1 MAITM
6 ADLEAI
12 NFPYYYNKVKNGE
25 MKAKE
30 VKDLLFNG
38 NNGTYYRYVRFLE
51 GKPTYTEAEK
61 RRDKKHEEKKKRNKD
76 KTSEQIKDEWKEK
89 LKHISDEEA
98 NKFFQKHMIR
108 ITKDK
113 GETVLIKRC
122 HDCMEYK
129 GVQEFSMKKDQKDGI
144 NKKCKECSGKR
155 NKEWY
160 EANKETILNRQ
171 KKHRQTPEGKAVQK
185 RAKHKYRTKKE
196 GNGGE
201 YTPDEWNQCLDYFN
215 HCDAY
220 TGEPL
225 TTTEVE
231 HIIPVSKGGTNNIY
245 NIVPANKSTNCS
257 KGKKD
262 LFEWYSKQPYFS
274 WDRYLK
280 ICLWVIKNGGASKD
294 INIKE

>member
-1 MAITM
+1 MTITM

-30 VKDLLFNG
+30 VYDLLFNG
-38 NNGTYYRYVRFLE
+38 NNNRYGRYVRFLE
-51 GKPTYTEAEK
+51 GKPTYTEADRRRGEK
-61 RRDKKHEEKKKRNKD
+61 HREKKKRNKG
-76 KTSEQIKDEWKEK
+76 KTPEQIKAEWKDK
-89 LKHISDEEA
+89 LKAMNEEES
-98 NKFFQKHMIR
+98 NQFFIKHMIR

-129 GVQEFSMKKDQKDGI
+129 MVSEFSKCKTWKDGI
-144 NKKCKECSGKR
+144 RPICKKCNGKR
-155 NKEWY
+155 Y
-160 EANKETILNRQ
+160 EANPDYWKNKDR
-171 KKHRQTPEGKAVQK
+171 KYRQTSKGKAVQK
-185 RAKHKYRTKKE
+185 RKKHKRRVKIKE
-196 GNGGE
+196 NGGTWTLE
-201 YTPDEWNQCLDYFN
+201 EWNQCLAYFDYR
-215 HCDAY
+215 DAY

-225 TTTEVE
+225 TTTEME
-231 HIIPVSKGGTNNIY
+231 HIMPLSKGGTNNIC

-262 LFEWYSKQPYFS
+262 PWEWYSQQPYFS
-274 WDRYLK
+274 WERYIK
-280 ICLWVIKNGGASKD
+280 ICMWIIKNGGASKD